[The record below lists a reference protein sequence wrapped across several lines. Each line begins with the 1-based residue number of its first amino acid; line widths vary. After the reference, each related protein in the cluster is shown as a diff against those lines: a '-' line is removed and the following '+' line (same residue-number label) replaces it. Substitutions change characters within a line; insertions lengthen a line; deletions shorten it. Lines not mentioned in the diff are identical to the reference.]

1 MRHFQ
6 RVTFFYEKYDS
17 FLTLL
22 CPQIFRAVIGPH
34 KKSRDFSLLFSYFM
48 KSLQHISKFG
58 NIFGIC
64 IFIKPQIFSTSIS
77 ATSSNVGFFR
87 FACFRTSS
95 LRKTSSGTPSAII
108 CPSQKTMT
116 FTESRAAGAVAAAG
130 AVLYTTHKKLR
141 K

>member
-34 KKSRDFSLLFSYFM
+34 KKSRDFSLLFCYFM

-58 NIFGIC
+58 NILWIC
-64 IFIKPQIFSTSIS
+64 IFIKSQIFFCQYFSNLKQCRLFQICLFQNLFVTENLFGNSVSNNLSVAKNNDIHGIK
-77 ATSSNVGFFR
+77 SSR
-87 FACFRTSS
+87 CSCSRRSS
-95 LRKTSSGTPSAII
+95 PLHNS
-108 CPSQKTMT
+108 
-116 FTESRAAGAVAAAG
+116 
-130 AVLYTTHKKLR
+130 
-141 K
+141 

>member
-48 KSLQHISKFG
+48 KSLQHISSSETFFG
-58 NIFGIC
+58 YVFLSSPR
-64 IFIKPQIFSTSIS
+64 FFSASIS

-116 FTESRAAGAVAAAG
+116 FTGSRAAGAVAAAG